1 MESLLFTNLQGSTIQ
16 LLMKT
21 VFSDPFSFA
30 PDDSRTQL
38 ILLILFLLVMFI
50 AERYDLLG
58 LKKAEENFQKDNGIQ
73 E

>member
-1 MESLLFTNLQGSTIQ
+1 MESLLLTNLQGSTIH

-21 VFSDPFSFA
+21 VFSEPFSFA

-38 ILLILFLLVMFI
+38 ILLILFLLVMYI

-58 LKKAEENFQKDNGIQ
+58 LKKVEEGFQKDNGIQ